1 MLKICFFVF
10 TEILFCLSFHWVI
23 IVVDNGMS
31 CKSEI
36 HDTLVCILVFINQYT
51 EHDLTHCVLFNP
63 VFLSV

>member
-1 MLKICFFVF
+1 MPSLYLQKFFSVF
-10 TEILFCLSFHWVI
+10 LSHWVI
-23 IVVDNGMS
+23 IVVDNRMN

-63 VFLSV
+63 IFLSV